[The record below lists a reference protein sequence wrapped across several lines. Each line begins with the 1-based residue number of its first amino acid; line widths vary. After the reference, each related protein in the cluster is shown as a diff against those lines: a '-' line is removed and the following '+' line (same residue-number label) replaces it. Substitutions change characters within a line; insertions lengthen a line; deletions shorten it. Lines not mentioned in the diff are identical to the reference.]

1 MTLKLDI
8 NVTRTLSVVSLVVI
22 VVLVLR
28 IFRELNA
35 VFNFRPAGSIV
46 LFSVRRLRGVLLS
59 SNMLTLRVLCL
70 NMARRIMVIVLGCL
84 LGCTLPF

>member
-1 MTLKLDI
+1 M
-8 NVTRTLSVVSLVVI
+8 VI

-28 IFRELNA
+28 IFRGLNA
-35 VFNFRPAGSIV
+35 VFKFRPAGSIA

-70 NMARRIMVIVLGCL
+70 SIARRIMVTVLACL